1 MTRVTEAH
9 ARRLAGAAERANA
22 PRKRTHGPTPRPKPT
37 AALRESA
44 GEAALAAALR
54 LHGKDL
60 PAPEREL
67 RFHPERRWRF
77 DFAWPAYGV
86 ATEVDGGQW
95 KAGGGRHNT
104 DADRD
109 KLNQAAL
116 HGWRIVRLSPQQI
129 AADPAGCVDLIRRCL
144 CPR

>member
-9 ARRLAGAAERANA
+9 ARRLAGAAERAQDR
-22 PRKRTHGPTPRPKPT
+22 PKRTRGPTPRPKPT
-37 AALRESA
+37 AALRESP

-60 PAPEREL
+60 PAPEREYV
-67 RFHPERRWRF
+67 FAPPRRWRA
-77 DFAWPAYGV
+77 DFRWTGLLV
-86 ATEVDGGQW
+86 EVDGGTY
-95 KAGGGRHNT
+95 APGGGRH
-104 DADRD
+104 AGD
-109 KLNQAAL
+109 KDKEKTNMAAVL
-116 HGWRIVRLSPQQI
+116 GYRLLRFSPQQI